1 LSECLSGVSI
11 ERFDSSALGSFPL
24 STELVEH
31 SMDSDESPA
40 SAVRKSRKNRRWRE
54 KSTQH
59 RNWRRCCDSASSNL
73 AAPSAGIS
81 WHYRVDGGKRRHK
94 DKHDGATINV
104 PNFARS
110 HFDEVDGVARRKT
123 RAKQGALSSR
133 VALHTEVF
141 SATLFWLAFVPF
153 AG

>member
-1 LSECLSGVSI
+1 MEGKEYEASKLAEVLRQRKFKSGRAKYWDQLAVDIVSM
-11 ERFDSSALGSFPL
+11 EENDDTKTWRY
-24 STELVEH
+24 
-31 SMDSDESPA
+31 DEVV
-40 SAVRKSRKNRRWRE
+40 VRCMVCGR
-54 KSTQH
+54 
-59 RNWRRCCDSASSNL
+59 
-73 AAPSAGIS
+73 
-81 WHYRVDGGKRRHK
+81 
-94 DKHDGATINV
+94 KHDGATINV